1 MFPNGWPGCG
11 LLLLRIAD
19 GVFVFHQGLEQLSGS
34 QHTPA
39 LLPINAFAVIAGAM
53 LLFGIWTPIVG
64 ALLALLEIALLL
76 TGAGRSEDAILAC
89 AISLAVAML
98 GPGVWSVDAA
108 LFGRQRLEFPKD

>member
-1 MFPNGWPGCG
+1 MFPHGWPGRG

-19 GVFVFHQGLEQLSGS
+19 GVLVFHQGLEQLSGL

-39 LLPINAFAVIAGAM
+39 TIPLNATAVIAGAM

-64 ALLALLEIALLL
+64 TLLAALEIALLL
-76 TGAGRSEDAILAC
+76 TGTGRSEDAILASV
-89 AISLAVAML
+89 ISLSVAML